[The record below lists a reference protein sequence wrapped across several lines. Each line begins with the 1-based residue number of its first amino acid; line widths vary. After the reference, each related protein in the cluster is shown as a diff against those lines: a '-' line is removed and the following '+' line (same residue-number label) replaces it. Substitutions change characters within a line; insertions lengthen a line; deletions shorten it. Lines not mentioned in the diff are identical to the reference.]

1 MTKKLFN
8 YHHALCL
15 ASYST
20 VCQQSMKNRKQLF
33 RRYRNSKIEQFKFEL
48 TFCMAVKIQKKNTTI
63 FGNSNRFI
71 GFFFNYDF
79 QKKPKVF
86 SQFKEKR
93 NIRLHQP
100 ALLIF
105 MTPFIQFPL
114 PRCELHCICTKRFD

>member
-48 TFCMAVKIQKKNTTI
+48 TFCMAVKIQKKI
-63 FGNSNRFI
+63 QQFLEIAIDLSD
-71 GFFFNYDF
+71 FFFITTS
-79 QKKPKVF
+79 KKSRRF
-86 SQFKEKR
+86 SPNLRKKE
-93 NIRLHQP
+93 I
-100 ALLIF
+100 
-105 MTPFIQFPL
+105 
-114 PRCELHCICTKRFD
+114 